1 MANNAQNPLG
11 PQPDFAV
18 ISRSHRILADEMD
31 KVPNTPQ
38 FDAGAAILRE
48 LRAME
53 QRMNAKMDIIE
64 QRANARMDTVE
75 QGMNARFDQVN
86 TRFDQVD
93 VRLDQV
99 DIQIQAR

>member
-1 MANNAQNPLG
+1 MANNSLG
-11 PQPDFAV
+11 PQPDFAS
-18 ISRSHRILADEMD
+18 IARSHRILADEME

-38 FDAGAAILRE
+38 FDAGDAILRE

-53 QRMNAKMDIIE
+53 QRMNAKMDTME
-64 QRANARMDTVE
+64 QRMNAKMDTME
-75 QGMNARFDQVN
+75 QRINTRFDQVN

>member
-1 MANNAQNPLG
+1 MANNPLG
-11 PQPDFAV
+11 PQPDFAS
-18 ISRSHRILADEMD
+18 IARSHRILADEME

-38 FDAGAAILRE
+38 FDAGDAILRE

-53 QRMNAKMDIIE
+53 QRMNAKMDTME
-64 QRANARMDTVE
+64 QRINTRFDQVNT
-75 QGMNARFDQVN
+75 RFDQVN

-93 VRLDQV
+93 ARLDQV